1 MEKTTTTT
9 TKAIEWKSVKGFE
22 GQYEVSNTGLVKSL
36 KGKTERIMKPK
47 RKRIIKKDGSVELGY
62 EELILSDK
70 GVQYSKLVH
79 RLVAQAFIP
88 NTENKPEVNHIDEDK
103 GNNSVENL
111 EWNTHEENSNHG
123 TKNIRSANKQSMA
136 VIGVDEFGNIVEIHS
151 SIRSAERL
159 TGFGHSNIS
168 ACASGK
174 SAKYKNLEWF
184 KIDNEMFDLLVGA
197 EF

>member
-1 MEKTTTTT
+1 MANTTTTT
-9 TKAIEWKSVKGFE
+9 TTAIEWKSVKGFE
-22 GQYEVSNTGLVKSL
+22 GQYEVSNTGLIKSL
-36 KGKTERIMKPK
+36 KGKEERILKSRVHSK
-47 RKRIIKKDGSVELGY
+47 TGY
-62 EELILSDK
+62 VTVILSNNGSK
-70 GVQYSKLVH
+70 YSRLVH
-79 RLVAQAFIP
+79 RLVAEAFI
-88 NTENKPEVNHIDEDK
+88 ENPESKPEVNHIDEDK
-103 GNNSVENL
+103 VNNSVENL

-197 EF
+197 

>member
-1 MEKTTTTT
+1 MVNTNTTTT
-9 TKAIEWKSVKGFE
+9 IEWRDIEGFE
-22 GQYEVSNTGLVKSL
+22 GQYMVSNTGLVKSL
-36 KGKTERIMKPK
+36 KGKTERIMKPR
-47 RKRIIKKDGSVELGY
+47 RKKIIKKDGSVELSY
-62 EELILSDK
+62 EELVLSNG
-70 GVQYSKLVH
+70 GVPQSKLVH

-136 VIGVDEFGNIVEIHS
+136 VIGVDEHGNIVEIHS

-174 SAKYKNLEWF
+174 IIKYKGLEWF
-184 KIDNEMFDLLVGA
+184 KIDNEMFNILVGA
-197 EF
+197 E

>member
-1 MEKTTTTT
+1 MANTTITTTT
-9 TKAIEWKSVKGFE
+9 AIEWRDIEGFE
-22 GQYEVSNTGLVKSL
+22 GQYMVSNTGLVKSL
-36 KGKTERIMKPK
+36 KGKNERIMKTR
-47 RKRIIKKDGSVELGY
+47 RKKIIKKDGSVELGY
-62 EELILSDK
+62 EELVLSDK

-136 VIGVDEFGNIVEIHS
+136 VIGVDEHGNIVEIHS

-159 TGFGHSNIS
+159 TGFGHASIS
-168 ACASGK
+168 ACTNGK
-174 SAKYKNLEWF
+174 SAKYKGLEWF

-197 EF
+197 

>member
-1 MEKTTTTT
+1 MANTNTTTTT
-9 TKAIEWKSVKGFE
+9 AIEWKSVKGFE
-22 GQYEVSNTGLVKSL
+22 EYMVSNTGLVKSL
-36 KGKTERIMKPK
+36 KGKTERIMKTR
-47 RKRIIKKDGSVELGY
+47 RKKIIKKDGSVEFGY
-62 EELILSDK
+62 EELALSNK

-88 NTENKPEVNHIDEDK
+88 NPQNKPEVNHLDEDK

-111 EWNTHEENSNHG
+111 EWNTQEENSNHG

-136 VIGVDEFGNIVEIHS
+136 VIAVDEFGNIVEIHS
-151 SIRSAERL
+151 SIWSAERL

-174 SAKYKNLEWF
+174 IAKYKGLEWF
-184 KIDNEMFDLLVGA
+184 KIDNEMFNILVGA
-197 EF
+197 E

>member
-1 MEKTTTTT
+1 MANTTTV
-9 TKAIEWKSVKGFE
+9 IEWKPIAGFE
-22 GQYEVSNTGLVKSL
+22 GQYEVSNTGLIKSL
-36 KGKTERIMKPK
+36 KGKNPRIMKPR
-47 RKRIIKKDGSVELGY
+47 RKKIIKKDGSVELGY
-62 EELILSDK
+62 EELVLSNK
-70 GVQYSKLVH
+70 GVPHSKLVH

-88 NTENKPEVNHIDEDK
+88 NPENKPEVNHLDENK

-136 VIGVDEFGNIVEIHS
+136 VVGVDEFGNIVEIHS

-168 ACASGK
+168 ACSNGK
-174 SAKYKNLEWF
+174 SAKYKGLEWF

>member
-1 MEKTTTTT
+1 MANTNTTTTT
-9 TKAIEWKSVKGFE
+9 AIEWRDIEGFE
-22 GQYEVSNTGLVKSL
+22 GQYMVSNTGLVKSL
-36 KGKTERIMKPK
+36 KGKSERIMKTR
-47 RKRIIKKDGSVELGY
+47 RKKIIKKDGSSELSY
-62 EELILSDK
+62 EELVLSNG
-70 GVQYSKLVH
+70 GVPHSKLVH

-88 NTENKPEVNHIDEDK
+88 NPQNKPEVNHLDEDK

-136 VIGVDEFGNIVEIHS
+136 VIAVDEHGNIVEIHS

-168 ACASGK
+168 ACANGK
-174 SAKYKNLEWF
+174 SVMYKGLEWF
-184 KIDNEMFDLLVGA
+184 KIDNEMFNILVGA
-197 EF
+197 E

>member
-1 MEKTTTTT
+1 MANTV
-9 TKAIEWKSVKGFE
+9 IWKSVKGFE

-36 KGKTERIMKPK
+36 KGKNPRIMKPR
-47 RKRIIKKDGSVELGY
+47 RKKIIKKDGSVELGY
-62 EELILSDK
+62 EELVLSNK
-70 GVQYSKLVH
+70 GVPHSKLVH

-88 NTENKPEVNHIDEDK
+88 NPENKPEINHLDEDK
-103 GNNSVENL
+103 GNNNIDNL

-159 TGFGHSNIS
+159 TGYGHSNIS
-168 ACASGK
+168 ACSNGK
-174 SAKYKNLEWF
+174 IAKYKGLEWF
-184 KIDNEMFDLLVGA
+184 KIDNEMFNLLVGA

>member
-1 MEKTTTTT
+1 MANTNTTTTT
-9 TKAIEWKSVKGFE
+9 AIEWRDIEGFE
-22 GQYEVSNTGLVKSL
+22 GQYMVSNTGLVKSL
-36 KGKTERIMKPK
+36 KGKNERIMKTR
-47 RKRIIKKDGSVELGY
+47 RKKIIKKDGSSELSY
-62 EELILSDK
+62 EELVLSNK
-70 GVQYSKLVH
+70 GVPHSKLVH

-88 NTENKPEVNHIDEDK
+88 NPQNKPEVNHIDENK

-136 VIGVDEFGNIVEIHS
+136 VIAVDEHGNIVEIHS

-168 ACASGK
+168 ACTNGK
-174 SAKYKNLEWF
+174 SAKYKGLEWF

-197 EF
+197 

>member
-1 MEKTTTTT
+1 MANTTTTIT
-9 TKAIEWKSVKGFE
+9 IEWKSVKGFE

-47 RKRIIKKDGSVELGY
+47 RKKIIKKDGSVELGY
-62 EELILSDK
+62 EELILSNK

-136 VIGVDEFGNIVEIHS
+136 VIGVDERGNIVEIHS
-151 SIRSAERL
+151 SLRSAERL
-159 TGFGHSNIS
+159 TGFGHASIS
-168 ACASGK
+168 ACTNGK

>member
-1 MEKTTTTT
+1 MANTI
-9 TKAIEWKSVKGFE
+9 TKIEWKLVKGFE
-22 GQYEVSNTGLVKSL
+22 GQYEVSNTGLIKSL
-36 KGKTERIMKPK
+36 KGKTERIMKPR
-47 RKRIIKKDGSVELGY
+47 RKKIIKKDGYVELGY
-62 EELILSDK
+62 EGLVLSNK

-79 RLVAQAFIP
+79 RLVAEAFIP
-88 NTENKPEVNHIDEDK
+88 NPESKPEVNHIDEDK

-159 TGFGHSNIS
+159 TGFGHASIS
-168 ACASGK
+168 ACANGK
-174 SAKYKNLEWF
+174 IATYKGLEWF

-197 EF
+197 

>member
-1 MEKTTTTT
+1 M
-9 TKAIEWKSVKGFE
+9 
-22 GQYEVSNTGLVKSL
+22 SN
-36 KGKTERIMKPK
+36 
-47 RKRIIKKDGSVELGY
+47 
-62 EELILSDK
+62 K

-88 NTENKPEVNHIDEDK
+88 NPQNKPEVNHLDEDK

-111 EWNTHEENSNHG
+111 EWNTQEENSNHG

-136 VIGVDEFGNIVEIHS
+136 VIAVDEFGNIVEIHS
-151 SIRSAERL
+151 SIWSAERL

-174 SAKYKNLEWF
+174 IAKYKGLEWF
-184 KIDNEMFDLLVGA
+184 KIDNEMFNILVGA
-197 EF
+197 E

>member
-1 MEKTTTTT
+1 MANTTITTTT
-9 TKAIEWKSVKGFE
+9 AIEWRDIEGFE
-22 GQYEVSNTGLVKSL
+22 GQYMVSNTGLVKSL
-36 KGKTERIMKPK
+36 KGKNERIMKTR
-47 RKRIIKKDGSVELGY
+47 RKKIIKKDGSVELGY
-62 EELILSDK
+62 EELVLSDK

-136 VIGVDEFGNIVEIHS
+136 VIGVDEHGNIVEIHS

-168 ACASGK
+168 ACVNGK
-174 SAKYKNLEWF
+174 SVKYKGLEWF
-184 KIDNEMFDLLVGA
+184 KIDNELFDLLVGA
-197 EF
+197 

>member
-1 MEKTTTTT
+1 MANTE
-9 TKAIEWKSVKGFE
+9 IEWRDIAGFE
-22 GQYEVSNTGLVKSL
+22 GQYEVSNTGLIKSL
-36 KGKTERIMKPK
+36 KGKTERIMKPR
-47 RKRIIKKDGSVELGY
+47 RKKIIKNGSVELWY

-88 NTENKPEVNHIDEDK
+88 NPENKPEVNHLDEDK
-103 GNNSVENL
+103 GNNSIENL

-136 VIGVDEFGNIVEIHS
+136 VIGVDECGNIVEIHS

-159 TGFGHSNIS
+159 TGFGHSSIS
-168 ACASGK
+168 ACANGK
-174 SAKYKNLEWF
+174 NAKYKCLEWF
-184 KIDNEMFDLLVGA
+184 KIDNEMFNLLVGA

>member
-1 MEKTTTTT
+1 M
-9 TKAIEWKSVKGFE
+9 
-22 GQYEVSNTGLVKSL
+22 
-36 KGKTERIMKPK
+36 
-47 RKRIIKKDGSVELGY
+47 
-62 EELILSDK
+62 
-70 GVQYSKLVH
+70 
-79 RLVAQAFIP
+79 
-88 NTENKPEVNHIDEDK
+88 
-103 GNNSVENL
+103 

-168 ACASGK
+168 ACSNGK
-174 SAKYKNLEWF
+174 IAKYKNLEWF

-197 EF
+197 

>member
-1 MEKTTTTT
+1 MANTNTV
-9 TKAIEWKSVKGFE
+9 IEWRDIEGFE
-22 GQYEVSNTGLVKSL
+22 GSYQVSNNGLVKSL
-36 KGKTERIMKPK
+36 KGKNERIMKTR
-47 RKRIIKKDGSVELGY
+47 RKKIIKKDGSVELSY
-62 EELILSDK
+62 EELVLSNG
-70 GVQYSKLVH
+70 GVRTSKLVH

-136 VIGVDEFGNIVEIHS
+136 VIGVDESGNIVEIHS

-174 SAKYKNLEWF
+174 SAKYKGLEWF

-197 EF
+197 

>member
-1 MEKTTTTT
+1 MANTNTETTT
-9 TKAIEWKSVKGFE
+9 AIEWKDIEGFE
-22 GQYEVSNTGLVKSL
+22 GSYQVSNTGLIKSL
-36 KGKTERIMKPK
+36 KGKSERIMKPR
-47 RKRIIKKDGSVELGY
+47 RKKIIKKDGSTEFGY
-62 EELILSDK
+62 EELVLSNGD
-70 GVQYSKLVH
+70 VRTSKLVH

-88 NTENKPEVNHIDEDK
+88 NPLQKPEVNHLDEDK

-168 ACASGK
+168 ACSNGK
-174 SAKYKNLEWF
+174 IAKYKNLEWF

-197 EF
+197 

>member
-1 MEKTTTTT
+1 MANTV
-9 TKAIEWKSVKGFE
+9 IWKSVKGFE
-22 GQYEVSNTGLVKSL
+22 GQYMVSNLGRVKSL
-36 KGKTERIMKPK
+36 KGKTERIMKPR
-47 RKRIIKKDGSVELGY
+47 RKKIIKKDGSVELGY

-70 GVQYSKLVH
+70 GVRYSKLVH
-79 RLVAQAFIP
+79 RLVAEAFIP
-88 NTENKPEVNHIDEDK
+88 NPENKPEVNHLDEDK

-136 VIGVDEFGNIVEIHS
+136 VIGVDECGNIVEIHS

-168 ACASGK
+168 ACSNGK
-174 SAKYKNLEWF
+174 SAKYKGLEWF
-184 KIDNEMFDLLVGA
+184 KIDNEMFNLLVGA

>member
-1 MEKTTTTT
+1 MANTNTTTTT
-9 TKAIEWKSVKGFE
+9 AIEWRDIEGFE
-22 GQYEVSNTGLVKSL
+22 GQYMVSNTGLVKSL
-36 KGKTERIMKPK
+36 KGKSERIMKTR
-47 RKRIIKKDGSVELGY
+47 RKKIIKKDGSVELGY
-62 EELILSDK
+62 EELVLSNK
-70 GVQYSKLVH
+70 GVRTSKLVH

-88 NTENKPEVNHIDEDK
+88 NPENKPEVNHLDEDK

-136 VIGVDEFGNIVEIHS
+136 VIAVDEHGNIVEIHS

-168 ACASGK
+168 ACANGK
-174 SAKYKNLEWF
+174 SVMYKGLEWF
-184 KIDNEMFDLLVGA
+184 KIDNEMFNILVGA
-197 EF
+197 E

>member
-1 MEKTTTTT
+1 MANTNTTTTT
-9 TKAIEWKSVKGFE
+9 AIEWRDIEGFE
-22 GQYEVSNTGLVKSL
+22 GQYMVSNTGRIKSL
-36 KGKTERIMKPK
+36 KGKTERIMKTR
-47 RKRIIKKDGSVELGY
+47 RKKIIKKDGSVEFSY
-62 EELILSDK
+62 EELILSNK

-88 NTENKPEVNHIDEDK
+88 NPQNKPEVNHIDENK

-136 VIGVDEFGNIVEIHS
+136 VIAVDEHGNIVEIHS

-168 ACASGK
+168 ACANGK
-174 SAKYKNLEWF
+174 SVKYKNLEWF

-197 EF
+197 

>member
-1 MEKTTTTT
+1 MANTNTETTTV
-9 TKAIEWKSVKGFE
+9 IEWRDIEGFE
-22 GQYEVSNTGLVKSL
+22 GSYQVSNTGLIKSL
-36 KGKTERIMKPK
+36 KGKSERIMKPR
-47 RKRIIKKDGSVELGY
+47 RKKIIKKDGSTEFGY
-62 EELILSDK
+62 EELVLSNGD
-70 GVQYSKLVH
+70 VRTSKLVH

-88 NTENKPEVNHIDEDK
+88 NPLQKPEVNHLDEDK

-168 ACASGK
+168 ACSNGK
-174 SAKYKNLEWF
+174 IAKYKNLEWF

-197 EF
+197 

>member
-1 MEKTTTTT
+1 M
-9 TKAIEWKSVKGFE
+9 
-22 GQYEVSNTGLVKSL
+22 VSNTGLVKSL
-36 KGKTERIMKPK
+36 KGKNERIMKTR
-47 RKRIIKKDGSVELGY
+47 RKKIIKKDGSSELGY
-62 EELILSDK
+62 EEIVLSNK

-79 RLVAQAFIP
+79 RLVAQAFIENP
-88 NTENKPEVNHIDEDK
+88 QNKPEVNHLDEDK

-136 VIGVDEFGNIVEIHS
+136 VIGVDEHGNIVEIHS
-151 SIRSAERL
+151 SLRSAERL

-168 ACASGK
+168 ACANGK
-174 SAKYKNLEWF
+174 SAKYKGLEWF

-197 EF
+197 

>member
-1 MEKTTTTT
+1 MANTNTTTTT
-9 TKAIEWKSVKGFE
+9 AIEWRDIEGFE
-22 GQYEVSNTGLVKSL
+22 GQYMVSNTGLVKSL
-36 KGKTERIMKPK
+36 KGKSERIMRTR
-47 RKRIIKKDGSVELGY
+47 RKKIIKKDGTVELDY
-62 EELILSDK
+62 EELILSNK

-88 NTENKPEVNHIDEDK
+88 NPQNKPEVNHIDENK

-123 TKNIRSANKQSMA
+123 TKNIRSANKQSIA
-136 VIGVDEFGNIVEIHS
+136 VIGVDECGNVVEVHS

-168 ACASGK
+168 ACANGK
-174 SAKYKNLEWF
+174 SVKYKGLEWF

-197 EF
+197 

>member
-1 MEKTTTTT
+1 MANTTITE
-9 TKAIEWKSVKGFE
+9 IEWRDIEGFE
-22 GQYEVSNTGLVKSL
+22 GSYQVSNTGLVKSL
-36 KGKTERIMKPK
+36 KFKTERIMKPR
-47 RKRIIKKDGSVELGY
+47 RKKTTHKNGSITLGY
-62 EELILSDK
+62 EELVLSNG
-70 GVQYSKLVH
+70 GVKKSKLIH

-88 NTENKPEVNHIDEDK
+88 NPENKPEVNHIDEDK
-103 GNNSVENL
+103 GNNNLDNL

-136 VIGVDEFGNIVEIHS
+136 VIGVDITGHIVEIHS

-159 TGFGHSNIS
+159 TGYGHSNIS
-168 ACASGK
+168 ACTNGK
-174 SAKYKNLEWF
+174 KKTYMGLEWF